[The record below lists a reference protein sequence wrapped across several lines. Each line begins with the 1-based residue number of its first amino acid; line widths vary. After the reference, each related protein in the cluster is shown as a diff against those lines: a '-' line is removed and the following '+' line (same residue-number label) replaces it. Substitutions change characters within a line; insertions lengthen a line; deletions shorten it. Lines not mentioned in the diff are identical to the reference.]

1 MTDPTMRLKKAIL
14 TGELKPRER
23 LVESDLIDM
32 FNLKRFSVRK
42 AIQELANQGFV
53 ELVPNKGGRVADF
66 TDKEIEDIY
75 VVRMSLEHLAAE
87 LAIRN
92 LTPEKLVRL
101 REIQKEFVDAVNR
114 GDVEEYV
121 FKNEAFHRAFYL
133 MSDNPF
139 LADHLEKLT
148 NSIFALRYN
157 AFVLLGLAAKSVA
170 DHQAVI
176 DAIEEKNLE
185 RLKDILKESIILPKM
200 IYLSRKMGTA
210 PYANYPDRQRERGG
224 SRNKKGRLDEPT
236 ASRVGSP
243 GEKEVL

>member
-1 MTDPTMRLKKAIL
+1 MIIDNFCDDAMTDPTTRLKMAIL

-23 LVESDLIDM
+23 LVESDLIDR

-75 VVRMSLEHLAAE
+75 VVRLSLEYLAAE

-92 LTPEKLVRL
+92 QTSEKLVRL
-101 REIQKEFVDAVNR
+101 KEIQEEFVDAVNR
-114 GDVEEYV
+114 GDVEETV
-121 FKNEAFHRAFYL
+121 VKNEEFHRAFYL
-133 MSDNPF
+133 TSDNQF

-157 AFVLLGLAAKSVA
+157 AFVLLGHAPKSVA

-200 IYLSRKMGTA
+200 IYMSRKMGTA
-210 PYANYPDRQRERGG
+210 SYESYPDGLREYGG
-224 SRNKKGRLDEPT
+224 SVERNRG
-236 ASRVGSP
+236 
-243 GEKEVL
+243 